1 MKHLVGPEMVRVQIK
16 DPESVSF
23 KQIKL
28 LVELC
33 TIYTNLQEID
43 YFCHCVVKDD
53 RSFKAEYMN

>member
-1 MKHLVGPEMVRVQIK
+1 MVRVQIK

-33 TIYTNLQEID
+33 TLYTNLQEID